1 MRHVSRINSTKLFC
15 SLQNQPAKGGPGG
28 TPLKE
33 KSKFLTASLPTLKVH
48 SSFLFFLERIAK
60 SKALSGRCLSPGY
73 STEIARDAKDDFSD
87 IIFDKDKDKDR
98 YRDRDKDKPKDK
110 YTDL

>member
-1 MRHVSRINSTKLFC
+1 M
-15 SLQNQPAKGGPGG
+15 GGGG
-28 TPLKE
+28 GYPLEGKNPL
-33 KSKFLTASLPTLKVH
+33 SKFLTASLPTLKVH
-48 SSFLFFLERIAK
+48 SSFLFLERIAK

-87 IIFDKDKDKDR
+87 IIFDKDKDKDKDR